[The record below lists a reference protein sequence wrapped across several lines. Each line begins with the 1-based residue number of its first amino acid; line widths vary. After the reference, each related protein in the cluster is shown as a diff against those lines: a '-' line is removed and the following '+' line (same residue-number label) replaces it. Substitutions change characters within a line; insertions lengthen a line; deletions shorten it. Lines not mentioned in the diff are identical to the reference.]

1 MASNGWWKVG
11 YLGKWAIR
19 NDDLNHINAY
29 IHGIMDIKNQTN
41 QRLQS

>member
-1 MASNGWWKVG
+1 MANNGWWKVG
-11 YLGKWAIR
+11 YLGKWAKW
-19 NDDLNHINAY
+19 NDGLNHINAC